1 MKQPVKKGTKPRIT
15 PEQQKRNTQAYME
28 RNQVKRYML
37 HIHMADEKEKAIYD
51 RLQQYTSM
59 KAVIMLA
66 LEEYFKN
73 NP

>member
-1 MKQPVKKGTKPRIT
+1 MKQPVKKNTKPRIT
-15 PEQQKRNTQAYME
+15 PAQQKRNTLAYLE

-37 HIHMADEKEKAIYD
+37 HIHMADEKEKAIYEK
-51 RLQQYTSM
+51 LKGYTSM
-59 KAVIMLA
+59 KSVIMLA